1 MIDELRS
8 SFEKQGF
15 EVCTRLG
22 RRMRVKP
29 DQIRL
34 FFIYT
39 SFLGF
44 GSPVLVYLS
53 IATAMRIKDYF
64 WARKTSVFDL

>member
-1 MIDELRS
+1 MIEELRS
-8 SFEKQGF
+8 TFEKQGF
-15 EVCTRLG
+15 EVCTRVG
-22 RRMRVKP
+22 NRMRVKP

-39 SFLGF
+39 SFIGM
-44 GSPVLVYLS
+44 GSPIILYLS
-53 IATAMRIKDYF
+53 MATALRIKDYF